1 VDLRKAIALTE
12 GQCELPQSELKN
24 RMWSVESWRSDD
36 HIILSAYIL
45 IPLTLSVLSL
55 YLSYAAE
62 VSTWSKLGL
71 PVSSVPILVG
81 LVVSA
86 VVNITGGYSSSDS
99 SFRMDNIGLSD
110 SVFYFSLLPPI
121 IFTSA
126 FALKRKDLVRHS
138 DAAFLLAFAGSV
150 ISLLFCAIVLH
161 WCTTSF
167 LNLQISF
174 IELVSFAALISS
186 VDPVSALAVFSK
198 LRVDPNLY
206 NLVLGESLYNDAIC
220 VTVFRS
226 ASKYTGI
233 NSLSLAAIAKTIAVE
248 FVATV
253 VLSTILGYLLG
264 AIAALHFKYCMPE
277 QKNTHDRLVS
287 IAILLC
293 MVYLPFLAAE
303 ALELSGIVSV
313 VAAAIVLRR
322 YTAKNLSTSARDSAS
337 FVFSLISH
345 MAETAS
351 LLLLGLSVFSQRYS
365 NYHWGFVVCSIL
377 ALVGGR
383 ILLTYPLLG
392 LCNILRYR
400 RLMQLSPA
408 PGKDD
413 KGKGVTRVNVDEQ
426 DGDGVLIKTRTM
438 HLVAFSGLLRG
449 AVSFSCAQI
458 FPNTLGNSGL
468 IVSTTTVIIL
478 ASTFLVGGA
487 VESLI
492 RLFGIPVRLKRRR
505 APSKRDHTTTNTHQ
519 DLDCEGKCLY
529 PILVRSQ
536 SAARRKERG
545 DPLAKGAQDVYTYAS
560 DLEEHSTYSLSHASA
575 ISADQSEL
583 EDELESE
590 DDLDFHT
597 PTRDWGEYGEYD
609 RV

>member
-1 VDLRKAIALTE
+1 
-12 GQCELPQSELKN
+12 
-24 RMWSVESWRSDD
+24 MWSVESWRSDD

-253 VLSTILGYLLG
+253 VLSTILG
-264 AIAALHFKYCMPE
+264 
-277 QKNTHDRLVS
+277 
-287 IAILLC
+287 
-293 MVYLPFLAAE
+293 
-303 ALELSGIVSV
+303 
-313 VAAAIVLRR
+313 
-322 YTAKNLSTSARDSAS
+322 
-337 FVFSLISH
+337 
-345 MAETAS
+345 
-351 LLLLGLSVFSQRYS
+351 
-365 NYHWGFVVCSIL
+365 
-377 ALVGGR
+377 
-383 ILLTYPLLG
+383 
-392 LCNILRYR
+392 
-400 RLMQLSPA
+400 
-408 PGKDD
+408 
-413 KGKGVTRVNVDEQ
+413 
-426 DGDGVLIKTRTM
+426 
-438 HLVAFSGLLRG
+438 
-449 AVSFSCAQI
+449 
-458 FPNTLGNSGL
+458 
-468 IVSTTTVIIL
+468 
-478 ASTFLVGGA
+478 
-487 VESLI
+487 
-492 RLFGIPVRLKRRR
+492 
-505 APSKRDHTTTNTHQ
+505 
-519 DLDCEGKCLY
+519 
-529 PILVRSQ
+529 
-536 SAARRKERG
+536 
-545 DPLAKGAQDVYTYAS
+545 
-560 DLEEHSTYSLSHASA
+560 
-575 ISADQSEL
+575 
-583 EDELESE
+583 
-590 DDLDFHT
+590 
-597 PTRDWGEYGEYD
+597 
-609 RV
+609 